1 MRVSTRP
8 RSSMGLGTRPWRD
21 LHCCLGVVP
30 LLAKRLGKVTA
41 TTIGGYVARP
51 HASEKFASLADVS
64 FIVAPP
70 CDFELG
76 RLQRLLEVVVRRP
89 ASCPA
94 VGLEQARSTK
104 MRALLIR
111 IARQRSR
118 RSKYR

>member
-70 CDFELG
+70 CDFALG
-76 RLQRLLEVVVRRP
+76 RVATPIRGCRTSPGIMPSRRFGTGTQHEV
-89 ASCPA
+89 
-94 VGLEQARSTK
+94 ARSADQD
-104 MRALLIR
+104 RSSALAPFQI
-111 IARQRSR
+111 
-118 RSKYR
+118 